1 MSTMTESPTTTPIP
15 VQLSEPEFI
24 AFIFPHLSMPRR
36 GPKCKL
42 GYHRVFNL
50 ILWLLYTGMQ
60 WKCRPVPEAGDG
72 TAVIHYTTIYKLF
85 AKWSDDGSLDQ
96 AFIASVWHL
105 AEQHHL
111 DLSVLHGD
119 GSNTVAKKGG
129 DGIGYPATNIRRAKV
144 LAIVD
149 NNGFVLAP
157 LPVAPVNEA
166 DTVLLPD
173 GLNALKR
180 VAKLT
185 DLKTDGSYLNL
196 DGGFDSRRNRKAIF
210 NAGLVPNIEENPR
223 NRKPPKRGRKRLF
236 NAAIHS
242 LRLCVERTFAWE
254 DKFKRLLLRFEFK
267 QQRHYAMKLMAFTLI
282 NLRCS
287 VVPETRNRHHGRR

>member
-1 MSTMTESPTTTPIP
+1 MPESPATTPIP

-50 ILWLLYTGMQ
+50 ILWVLYTGMQ
-60 WKCRPVPEAGDG
+60 WKCLPVPEAGDG
-72 TAVIHYTTIYKLF
+72 TAGIHYTTIYKVF

-96 AFIASVWHL
+96 AFIASVRHL

-111 DLSVLHGD
+111 DLSILHGD

-129 DGIGYPATNIRRAKV
+129 DGIGYSGHKHQKGEKV
-144 LAIVD
+144 IAIID

-180 VAKLT
+180 VARLT
-185 DLKTDGSYLNL
+185 GSE
-196 DGGFDSRRNRKAIF
+196 DRRRVSQSRWRVRFQANRKAIF
-210 NAGLVPNIEENPR
+210 NAGMIPNIKENPR
-223 NRKPPKRGRKRLF
+223 NRKTPKRGRKRLF

-254 DKFKRLLLRFEFK
+254 DKFKRVLLRFEFK
-267 QQRHYAMKLMAFTLI
+267 QQRHYGMKLMAFTLI
-282 NLRCS
+282 NLRHFC
-287 VVPETRNRHHGRR
+287 GA